1 MIVPYRF
8 TAVRGPGDRVDHTVT
23 TVTDG
28 SAGLPETSSTMSL
41 IHGIRSPFSEIRD
54 ADRQITLLVIATSA
68 LATCGTAIAGMLVVL
83 GAGA

>member
-1 MIVPYRF
+1 
-8 TAVRGPGDRVDHTVT
+8 
-23 TVTDG
+23 
-28 SAGLPETSSTMSL
+28 MSL
-41 IHGIRSPFSEIRD
+41 LHGTSSPFSEVRD

>member
-1 MIVPYRF
+1 
-8 TAVRGPGDRVDHTVT
+8 
-23 TVTDG
+23 
-28 SAGLPETSSTMSL
+28 MSL
-41 IHGIRSPFSEIRD
+41 IHASRSPFSEIRD